1 MGPGLTSYVITAI
14 LFPLDDSTMG
24 ICSCRKMCT
33 VCECILQPEPEGG
46 SHMPQNRLDGAFAPV
61 TIRIGVKGK
70 SKIVQEESLIAVDP
84 EKTTVLAFGQE
95 ARKYI
100 GTHGPADPSVCVFCP
115 LKRNVADFDFAASM
129 FSHFVHAA
137 LGAPRFR
144 LFKPSIAV
152 CIPFELTEV
161 EYRAYYEAFLSV
173 GAKKVL
179 ITDLPF
185 EQARASLQENY
196 QVIVEICPTVVF

>member
-1 MGPGLTSYVITAI
+1 
-14 LFPLDDSTMG
+14 
-24 ICSCRKMCT
+24 
-33 VCECILQPEPEGG
+33 
-46 SHMPQNRLDGAFAPV
+46 MPQNKLDGEFAPV

-70 SKIVQEESLIAVDP
+70 SKTMQEESLIAIDP

-100 GTHGPADPSVCVFCP
+100 ETDGPPAPTVCVFCP
-115 LKRNVADFDFAASM
+115 MKRGVVADFDFAASM
-129 FSHFVHAA
+129 FSHFVHKA

-144 LFKPSIAV
+144 LFKPAIAV

-161 EYRAYYEAFLSV
+161 EYRAYYEVFRSV

-179 ITDLPF
+179 ITDLSF
-185 EQARASLQENY
+185 EQARVSLQEKY
-196 QVIVEICPTVVF
+196 QVIVEICPGVFF